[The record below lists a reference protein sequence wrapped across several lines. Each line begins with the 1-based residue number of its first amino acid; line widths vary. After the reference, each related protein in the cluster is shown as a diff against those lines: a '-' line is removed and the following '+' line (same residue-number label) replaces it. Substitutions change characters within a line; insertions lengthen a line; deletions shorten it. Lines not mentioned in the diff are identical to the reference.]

1 MASAKTTPARVDSTI
16 GKNITASVQND
27 ILTLTIDLSK
37 RLGPSASG
45 KTIIVATSG
54 GNQKIDGCDVVAGL
68 NFYVKS

>member
-1 MASAKTTPARVDSTI
+1 MATAKTAPARVDSTI

-27 ILTLTIDLSK
+27 ILTITVDLSK

-54 GNQKIDGCDVVAGL
+54 GNQKIEGTDVTAGL
-68 NFYVKS
+68 NFYVRP